1 MLNMSDI
8 WSRAW
13 CETQQIHN
21 FDLKGI
27 IPINEVRGAP
37 NYIPRVN
44 SNPTQ
49 YSSRSPSP
57 EPEGSLCFKFKKKSK
72 MKTKTSLVLRKPK
85 NVLEKVPNFKSPE
98 SNPPSPTPS
107 LQTPPASPG
116 QMRVLRRPSLTP
128 STVSSGY
135 QYSDN
140 TSISTGPAGPRR
152 EEAAADK
159 TKLPDVV
166 ANSPMA
172 RTNKNN
178 TKTVTE
184 TIQHNPAPIRNCA
197 YTNNKRD
204 NISVIYA
211 DGENR
216 TNLQELEAENQRLK
230 KILKVNAISL
240 PNKLKVITNFKATID
255 DHRISEEKEHKS
267 FPNQDK
273 SCHET
278 KKHILSINSPLKEL
292 HIDTLH
298 VDRKTVNAEKSGL
311 KTETCKQV
319 ETVARKK
326 TVQRSETKQVEIETD
341 KGCCPM
347 PHISLKKNI
356 QGSTTS
362 TPALESRR
370 MSKNIQV
377 LAPSTPALN
386 TRRMS
391 KNIQG
396 PTPSSTALNSRR
408 ISKSNTSNIK
418 LSASSGSIKNIP
430 HSLNEDADNKSHKMK
445 SSKHSS
451 DKDNLTDKNVQ
462 QITNHTGYVFLGSG
476 GQVLAECKGHSSQV
490 IVKNVRSSVFGRE
503 MLPAVVETV
512 SDPSNS
518 DEEFD
523 VDKILAWQ
531 KLREISAMMEK
542 SENANSFTEMS
553 NYPCNILDHDEGSDV
568 WF

>member
-370 MSKNIQV
+370 MSKNIQG
-377 LAPSTPALN
+377 A
-386 TRRMS
+386 
-391 KNIQG
+391 
-396 PTPSSTALNSRR
+396 TPSSTALNSRR
-408 ISKSNTSNIK
+408 MSKSNTRGSTSNTK
-418 LSASSGSIKNIP
+418 LSESSGCIKNIP

>member
-370 MSKNIQV
+370 MSKNIQG
-377 LAPSTPALN
+377 A
-386 TRRMS
+386 
-391 KNIQG
+391 
-396 PTPSSTALNSRR
+396 TPSSTALNSRR
-408 ISKSNTSNIK
+408 MSKSNTRGSTSNTK
-418 LSASSGSIKNIP
+418 LSESSGCIKNIP

-490 IVKNVRSSVFGRE
+490 IVKNVRSSVFGSE

-531 KLREISAMMEK
+531 KLREINAMMEK
-542 SENANSFTEMS
+542 TMNTNSFTEMS
-553 NYPCNILDHDEGSDV
+553 NYPYNMSDNDEGSDV